1 MTYLTEKS
9 QEMFRYKD
17 AARQK
22 PSPGEKKYQNLIS
35 KKFTAEWR
43 KRSAPA
49 TPNLQNQNRRHLTL
63 LNKTAKHL
71 KSNKTKTHRAKSL
84 FTQAAGK

>member
-49 TPNLQNQNRRHLTL
+49 TPNL
-63 LNKTAKHL
+63 
-71 KSNKTKTHRAKSL
+71 
-84 FTQAAGK
+84 